1 MESGTLQPNSL
12 FSILEWQ
19 PYSQRT
25 CHKYSPLIMPWRF
38 IAGLLLSTNRRILSS
53 STYCQSASVQHVL
66 TLLEEVGDI
75 LHVIVHSEAASVVVL
90 TYIELLKAG
99 VSIKERRRCLVQVG
113 AHWKSDMSA
122 YILQFSRLLSA
133 IYSTEVGPEEKEEAI
148 KRTFHVFSRNVKPS
162 GATVMQFISAPRLSR
177 QGYRFLP

>member
-1 MESGTLQPNSL
+1 ML
-12 FSILEWQ
+12 
-19 PYSQRT
+19 
-25 CHKYSPLIMPWRF
+25 
-38 IAGLLLSTNRRILSS
+38 GLLLSTNRRIPSS

-133 IYSTEVGPEEKEEAI
+133 IYSTEVGPEGKEEAI
-148 KRTFHVFSRNVKPS
+148 KRTFHVFSSTLKKIWQAFVK
-162 GATVMQFISAPRLSR
+162 VH
-177 QGYRFLP
+177 

>member
-1 MESGTLQPNSL
+1 M
-12 FSILEWQ
+12 
-19 PYSQRT
+19 
-25 CHKYSPLIMPWRF
+25 
-38 IAGLLLSTNRRILSS
+38 
-53 STYCQSASVQHVL
+53 
-66 TLLEEVGDI
+66 
-75 LHVIVHSEAASVVVL
+75 VL

-113 AHWKSDMSA
+113 AHWESDMSA
-122 YILQFSRLLSA
+122 YILQFPRLLSA